1 MSDPAKIAEL
11 IGDARIVAI
20 GENNHH
26 IHEFGDLR
34 NRLLQHLV
42 EHRGFRVVAF
52 ESGFAEGKLV
62 EDWLNGGPGD
72 VADIGRDGFTFSLGE
87 SPEAHEMLTWLRE
100 RGDVRYYGLDVP
112 SSAGSPVPSLDAV
125 RAYLSTMDENAVAL
139 VDAAIEATKGYA
151 SVSSAE
157 APAKYAALDTAA
169 KDKATAALTRLKTH
183 LTSLRPVYGDTAV
196 AEHHVEGALRV
207 DAYLAEVAAMMSGDA
222 PALQSGSRDAYMADT
237 VRLIRRLHGDD
248 TKIVV
253 MLHNGHL
260 QRVPFSPFPGL
271 TSPSAGTHLA
281 AEFGDDYFALALTA
295 VEGETTGL
303 KPDPPRGSGSPC
315 TARNWKLRRT
325 AASKPKAPGWWI
337 SAHGGE
343 PRDHRASGTRICS
356 TLSTSSPPSTRWSAS
371 RSRRSAPTSAKTVSL
386 EARFRIFAAGP
397 RQRLVTHSAVSAARL
412 HKSEA
417 SGRKRARVLAH
428 IGQVQPNG

>member
-11 IGDARIVAI
+11 IGDAKIVAI

-34 NRLLQHLV
+34 KRLLQHLV
-42 EHRGFRVVAF
+42 EHHGFRVVGF

-62 EDWLNGGPGD
+62 DDWLKGAPGD

-100 RGDVRYYGLDVP
+100 RGDVRYFGLDVP

-125 RAYLSTMDENAVAL
+125 RGYLSTVDEQAVSL

-157 APAKYAALDTAA
+157 SPAKYAALDAA
-169 KDKATAALTRLKTH
+169 TRDKATAALTRLKAH
-183 LTSLRPVYGDTAV
+183 LTSLRPVYGNTEAQAV
-196 AEHHVEGALRV
+196 AEHHAEGALRV
-207 DAYLAEVAAMMSGDA
+207 DTYLAEVAAMMSGDA
-222 PALQSGSRDAYMADT
+222 PALQSGSRDAYLAET
-237 VRLIRRLHGDD
+237 VRLIQRLHGDD

-295 VEGETTGL
+295 VKGKTTGL
-303 KPDPPRGSGSPC
+303 EPDP
-315 TARNWKLRRT
+315 
-325 AASKPKAPGWWI
+325 
-337 SAHGGE
+337 
-343 PRDHRASGTRICS
+343 
-356 TLSTSSPPSTRWSAS
+356 
-371 RSRRSAPTSAKTVSL
+371 
-386 EARFRIFAAGP
+386 
-397 RQRLVTHSAVSAARL
+397 AARL
-412 HKSEA
+412 GFRVYEQDLADPADGSVETE
-417 SGRKRARVLAH
+417 GPGLVDLRARRGTAGPQSIRHAH
-428 IGQVQPNG
+428 LFNAVDVVSAFDALVCFPESTVSGHLRPAPTDRVTTGG

>member
-1 MSDPAKIAEL
+1 MPDPAKIAEL
-11 IGDARIVAI
+11 VGDAKIVAI

-26 IHEFGDLR
+26 VHEFGDLR

-42 EHRGFRVVAF
+42 EHHGFRVLAF

-62 EDWLNGGPGD
+62 EDWLKGAPGD
-72 VADIGRDGFTFSLGE
+72 VTDIGRDGFTFSLGE

-100 RGDVRYYGLDVP
+100 RGDVAYYGLDVP

-125 RAYLSTMDENAVAL
+125 RAYLSTVDPEASSL

-151 SVSSAE
+151 SVSSAD
-157 APAKYAALDTAA
+157 APAKYAALDDAA

-183 LTSLRPVYGDTAV
+183 LTSLRPDYGDTAV

-207 DAYLAEVAAMMSGDA
+207 DAYLAEVAAMMSGAA

-237 VRLIRRLHGDD
+237 VRLIRRLHGDA

-281 AEFGDDYFALALTA
+281 AEFGDDYFALGLTA

-303 KPDPPRGSGSPC
+303 KPDA
-315 TARNWKLRRT
+315 TARLGFTVYRQELDAPADGSVEAEGPGLVDLRARRGT
-325 AASKPKAPGWWI
+325 EGPQSIRHAHLFNPVDVVEAFDALVCFPK
-337 SAHGGE
+337 S
-343 PRDHRASGTRICS
+343 
-356 TLSTSSPPSTRWSAS
+356 
-371 RSRRSAPTSAKTVSL
+371 TVS
-386 EARFRIFAAGP
+386 
-397 RQRLVTHSAVSAARL
+397 
-412 HKSEA
+412 
-417 SGRKRARVLAH
+417 AH
-428 IGQVQPNG
+428 IGQDQSNG

>member
-11 IGDARIVAI
+11 IGDAKIVAI

-26 IHEFGDLR
+26 LHEFGDLR
-34 NRLLQHLV
+34 KRLLQHLV
-42 EHRGFRVVAF
+42 EHHGFRVVGF

-62 EDWLNGGPGD
+62 DDWLKGAPGD

-100 RGDVRYYGLDVP
+100 RGDVRYFGLDVP

-125 RAYLSTMDENAVAL
+125 RAYLSTVDEAAVSL
-139 VDAAIEATKGYA
+139 VDVAIEATKGYA

-157 APAKYAALDTAA
+157 SPAKYAAFDAA
-169 KDKATAALTRLKTH
+169 ARDKATAALTRLKAH
-183 LTSLRPVYGDTAV
+183 LTSLRPVYGNTEAQAV
-196 AEHHVEGALRV
+196 AEHHAEGALRL
-207 DAYLAEVAAMMSGDA
+207 DTYLAEVAAMMSGDA
-222 PALQSGSRDAYMADT
+222 PALQSGSRDAYLAET

-260 QRVPFSPFPGL
+260 QRVPFAPFPGL

-295 VEGETTGL
+295 VGGETTGL
-303 KPDPPRGSGSPC
+303 KPDP
-315 TARNWKLRRT
+315 
-325 AASKPKAPGWWI
+325 
-337 SAHGGE
+337 
-343 PRDHRASGTRICS
+343 
-356 TLSTSSPPSTRWSAS
+356 
-371 RSRRSAPTSAKTVSL
+371 
-386 EARFRIFAAGP
+386 
-397 RQRLVTHSAVSAARL
+397 AARL
-412 HKSEA
+412 GFTVYRQELDVPADGSVEA
-417 SGRKRARVLAH
+417 EGPGLVDLRARRGTEGPQSIRHAH
-428 IGQVQPNG
+428 MFNAVDVVSAFDALVCLPESTVSGHLRPAPTDRVTTGG

>member
-34 NRLLQHLV
+34 NRLLRHLV
-42 EHRGFRVVAF
+42 EQHGFRVVAF
-52 ESGFAEGKLV
+52 ESGFAEGELV
-62 EDWLNGGPGD
+62 EAWLKGAAGD
-72 VADIGRDGFTFSLGE
+72 VDGIGRDGFTFSLGE

-125 RAYLSTMDENAVAL
+125 RAYLSTVDENAVAL

-281 AEFGDDYFALALTA
+281 AEFGEDYFALGLTA

-303 KPDPPRGSGSPC
+303 RPDPE
-315 TARNWKLRRT
+315 ARL
-325 AASKPKAPGWWI
+325 GF
-337 SAHGGE
+337 
-343 PRDHRASGTRICS
+343 
-356 TLSTSSPPSTRWSAS
+356 
-371 RSRRSAPTSAKTVSL
+371 TVYRQEL
-386 EARFRIFAAGP
+386 EAPEDGSVEAEGPGLVDLRARRGTAGP
-397 RQRLVTHSAVSAARL
+397 RSIRHAHLFNPVDVVAAFDALVCFPKSTVS
-412 HKSEA
+412 
-417 SGRKRARVLAH
+417 AH
-428 IGQVQPNG
+428 IGQDQSNG

>member
-34 NRLLQHLV
+34 NRLLRHLV
-42 EHRGFRVVAF
+42 ERHGFRVVAF

-62 EDWLNGGPGD
+62 EDWLKGAPGD

-100 RGDVRYYGLDVP
+100 RGDVAYYGLDVP

-125 RAYLSTMDENAVAL
+125 RAYLSTVDENATGL
-139 VDAAIEATKGYA
+139 VDAAIEATKVYA
-151 SVSSAE
+151 SVSSAD
-157 APAKYAALDTAA
+157 APAKYAALDDAT

-183 LTSLRPVYGDTAV
+183 LTSLRPVYGDTTV

-222 PALQSGSRDAYMADT
+222 PARQSGSRDAYMADT

-281 AEFGDDYFALALTA
+281 AEFGEDYFALGLTA
-295 VEGETTGL
+295 AEGETTGL
-303 KPDPPRGSGSPC
+303 KPDA
-315 TARNWKLRRT
+315 TARLGFTVYRQDLEAPVDGSVETEGPGLVDLRARRGT
-325 AASKPKAPGWWI
+325 EGPQSIRHAHLFNPVDVVEAFDALVCFPKSTV
-337 SAHGGE
+337 SAH
-343 PRDHRASGTRICS
+343 
-356 TLSTSSPPSTRWSAS
+356 
-371 RSRRSAPTSAKTVSL
+371 V
-386 EARFRIFAAGP
+386 
-397 RQRLVTHSAVSAARL
+397 
-412 HKSEA
+412 
-417 SGRKRARVLAH
+417 
-428 IGQVQPNG
+428 GQDQSNG

>member
-11 IGDARIVAI
+11 IGDAKIVAI

-26 IHEFGDLR
+26 LHEFGDLR
-34 NRLLQHLV
+34 KRLLQHLV
-42 EHRGFRVVAF
+42 GQHGFRVVGF

-62 EDWLNGGPGD
+62 DDWLKGAPGD

-87 SPEAHEMLTWLRE
+87 SPEAHEMLIWLRE
-100 RGDVRYYGLDVP
+100 RGDVRYFGLDVP

-125 RAYLSTMDENAVAL
+125 RAYLSTVDEAAVSLAD
-139 VDAAIEATKGYA
+139 VAIESTKGYA

-157 APAKYAALDTAA
+157 SPAKYAALDAA
-169 KDKATAALTRLKTH
+169 ARDKATAALARLKAH
-183 LTSLRPVYGDTAV
+183 LTSLRPVYGNTEAQAV
-196 AEHHVEGALRV
+196 AEHHAEGALRV
-207 DAYLAEVAAMMSGDA
+207 DTYLAEVAAMMSGDA
-222 PALQSGSRDAYMADT
+222 PALQSGSRDAYLAET

-295 VEGETTGL
+295 VKGKTTGL
-303 KPDPPRGSGSPC
+303 EPDP
-315 TARNWKLRRT
+315 
-325 AASKPKAPGWWI
+325 
-337 SAHGGE
+337 
-343 PRDHRASGTRICS
+343 
-356 TLSTSSPPSTRWSAS
+356 
-371 RSRRSAPTSAKTVSL
+371 
-386 EARFRIFAAGP
+386 
-397 RQRLVTHSAVSAARL
+397 AARL
-412 HKSEA
+412 GFRVYEQDLGDPADGSVETE
-417 SGRKRARVLAH
+417 GPGLVDLRARRGTEGPRSIRHAH
-428 IGQVQPNG
+428 MFNPVDVVNAFDALVCFPESTVSGHLRPAPTDRVTTGG

>member
-42 EHRGFRVVAF
+42 EHHGFRVVAF

-62 EDWLNGGPGD
+62 EDWLKGVPGD

-125 RAYLSTMDENAVAL
+125 RAYLSTVDPKASSL

-151 SVSSAE
+151 SVSSAD

-222 PALQSGSRDAYMADT
+222 PALQSGSRDAYMAGT

-281 AEFGDDYFALALTA
+281 AEFGDDYFALGLTA

-303 KPDPPRGSGSPC
+303 KPDPEARLGFTVYRQELEAPADGSVEAEGPGLVDLRARRGTEGPQSIRHAHLFNPVDVVEAFDALVC
-315 TARNWKLRRT
+315 F
-325 AASKPKAPGWWI
+325 PK
-337 SAHGGE
+337 S
-343 PRDHRASGTRICS
+343 
-356 TLSTSSPPSTRWSAS
+356 
-371 RSRRSAPTSAKTVSL
+371 TVS
-386 EARFRIFAAGP
+386 
-397 RQRLVTHSAVSAARL
+397 
-412 HKSEA
+412 
-417 SGRKRARVLAH
+417 AH
-428 IGQVQPNG
+428 IGQDQSNG

>member
-34 NRLLQHLV
+34 NRLLRHLV
-42 EHRGFRVVAF
+42 ERHGFRVVAF

-62 EDWLNGGPGD
+62 EDWLKGAPGA

-100 RGDVRYYGLDVP
+100 RGDVAYYGLDVP

-125 RAYLSTMDENAVAL
+125 RAYLSTVDENATGL

-151 SVSSAE
+151 SVSSAD
-157 APAKYAALDTAA
+157 APAKYAALDDAA

-207 DAYLAEVAAMMSGDA
+207 DSYLAEVAAMMSGDA
-222 PALQSGSRDAYMADT
+222 PARQSGSRDAYMADT

-281 AEFGDDYFALALTA
+281 AEFGADYFALGLTA

-303 KPDPPRGSGSPC
+303 KPDA
-315 TARNWKLRRT
+315 TARLGFTVYRQDLEAPVDGSVETEGPGLVDLRARRGT
-325 AASKPKAPGWWI
+325 EGPQSIRHAHLFNPVDVVEAFDALVCLPK
-337 SAHGGE
+337 S
-343 PRDHRASGTRICS
+343 
-356 TLSTSSPPSTRWSAS
+356 
-371 RSRRSAPTSAKTVSL
+371 TVS
-386 EARFRIFAAGP
+386 
-397 RQRLVTHSAVSAARL
+397 
-412 HKSEA
+412 
-417 SGRKRARVLAH
+417 AH
-428 IGQVQPNG
+428 IGQDQSNG

>member
-34 NRLLQHLV
+34 NRLLRHLV
-42 EHRGFRVVAF
+42 ERHGFRVVAF

-62 EDWLNGGPGD
+62 EDWLKGAPGD
-72 VADIGRDGFTFSLGE
+72 VADIGRGGFTFSLGE

-100 RGDVRYYGLDVP
+100 RGDVAYYGLDVP

-125 RAYLSTMDENAVAL
+125 RAYLSTVDENATGL
-139 VDAAIEATKGYA
+139 VDAAIEATKVYA
-151 SVSSAE
+151 SVSSAD
-157 APAKYAALDTAA
+157 APAKYAALDDAT
-169 KDKATAALTRLKTH
+169 KDKATAVLTRLKTH
-183 LTSLRPVYGDTAV
+183 LTSLRPVYGDTTV

-222 PALQSGSRDAYMADT
+222 PARQSGSRDAYMADT

-281 AEFGDDYFALALTA
+281 AEFGEDYFALGLTA
-295 VEGETTGL
+295 AEGETTGL
-303 KPDPPRGSGSPC
+303 KPDASARLGFTVYRQDLEAPVDGSVETEGPGLVDLRARRGTEGSQSIRHAHLFNPVDVVEAFDALVC
-315 TARNWKLRRT
+315 F
-325 AASKPKAPGWWI
+325 PK
-337 SAHGGE
+337 S
-343 PRDHRASGTRICS
+343 
-356 TLSTSSPPSTRWSAS
+356 
-371 RSRRSAPTSAKTVSL
+371 TVS
-386 EARFRIFAAGP
+386 
-397 RQRLVTHSAVSAARL
+397 
-412 HKSEA
+412 
-417 SGRKRARVLAH
+417 AH
-428 IGQVQPNG
+428 IGQDQSNG

>member
-11 IGDARIVAI
+11 VGDAKIVAI

-26 IHEFGDLR
+26 VREFGDLR
-34 NRLLQHLV
+34 NRLLRLLV
-42 EHRGFRVVAF
+42 EQHGFRVLAF
-52 ESGFAEGKLV
+52 ESGFAEGQLV
-62 EDWLNGGPGD
+62 EDWLKGAPGD

-125 RAYLSTMDENAVAL
+125 RAYLSTVDENATGL

-151 SVSSAE
+151 SVSSAD
-157 APAKYAALDTAA
+157 APAKYAALDAEA
-169 KDKATAALTRLKTH
+169 KDKATVALTRLKTH

-207 DAYLAEVAAMMSGDA
+207 DAYLAEVAAMMSGAA

-281 AEFGDDYFALALTA
+281 AEFGDDYFALGLTA

-303 KPDPPRGSGSPC
+303 KPDPEARLGFTVYRQNLEAPVDGSVEAEGPGLMDLRARRG
-315 TARNWKLRRT
+315 TAGPQSIRHAHLFNPVDVVEAFDALVCF
-325 AASKPKAPGWWI
+325 PK
-337 SAHGGE
+337 S
-343 PRDHRASGTRICS
+343 
-356 TLSTSSPPSTRWSAS
+356 
-371 RSRRSAPTSAKTVSL
+371 TVS
-386 EARFRIFAAGP
+386 
-397 RQRLVTHSAVSAARL
+397 
-412 HKSEA
+412 
-417 SGRKRARVLAH
+417 AH
-428 IGQVQPNG
+428 IGQDQSNG

>member
-34 NRLLQHLV
+34 NRLLQQLV
-42 EHRGFRVVAF
+42 EHHGFRVVAF

-62 EDWLNGGPGD
+62 EDWLKGAPGD
-72 VADIGRDGFTFSLGE
+72 VADIGRDGFTFSLGD

-112 SSAGSPVPSLDAV
+112 SSAGSPLPSLDAV
-125 RAYLSTMDENAVAL
+125 RAYLSTVDAAATGL
-139 VDAAIEATKGYA
+139 VDAAMEATKGYA
-151 SVSSAE
+151 SVSSAD
-157 APAKYAALDTAA
+157 APAKYAALDAA
-169 KDKATAALTRLKTH
+169 ARDKATSALTRLKTH

-237 VRLIRRLHGDD
+237 VRLIRRLHGDA
-248 TKIVV
+248 KIVV

-281 AEFGDDYFALALTA
+281 AEFGDDYFALGLTA

-303 KPDPPRGSGSPC
+303 KPDPEARLGFTVYRQELEAPADGSVEAEGPGLVDLRARRGTEGPQSIRHAHLFNPVDVVEAFDALVC
-315 TARNWKLRRT
+315 F
-325 AASKPKAPGWWI
+325 PK
-337 SAHGGE
+337 S
-343 PRDHRASGTRICS
+343 
-356 TLSTSSPPSTRWSAS
+356 
-371 RSRRSAPTSAKTVSL
+371 TVS
-386 EARFRIFAAGP
+386 
-397 RQRLVTHSAVSAARL
+397 
-412 HKSEA
+412 
-417 SGRKRARVLAH
+417 AH
-428 IGQVQPNG
+428 IGQDQSNG